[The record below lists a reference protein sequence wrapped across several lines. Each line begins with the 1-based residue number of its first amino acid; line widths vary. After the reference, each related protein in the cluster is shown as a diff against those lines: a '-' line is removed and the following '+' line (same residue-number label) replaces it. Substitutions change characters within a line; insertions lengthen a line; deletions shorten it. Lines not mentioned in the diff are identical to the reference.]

1 MMTMAMMIMI
11 TIIMLLIIRAEERHK
26 LVTAS
31 LNFYKTAE
39 QVPTLPTISFPSLLS
54 TSSYHHRAGA
64 NHHHCHHHHH
74 HHVKVCSVLD
84 SLEREYKREDD
95 WLSRHVVIVMI
106 YMISLLSSS
115 DHHHRGNNWHNINV
129 IFIITIFT
137 IANINTIT
145 FMMMMATGT
154 PVLTTTGPP
163 WSPNLSTSIRSRRR
177 LSSRWLGTSS
187 SWWQRWWQWYKRWW
201 CHILQEICWWQT

>member
-1 MMTMAMMIMI
+1 MMVIIII
-11 TIIMLLIIRAEERHK
+11 TKCMKVILTVTLVRAEERHK

-95 WLSRHVVIVMI
+95 WLSRHVVMI
-106 YMISLLSSS
+106 CIISLLSSA
-115 DHHHRGNNWHNINV
+115 DHHHHGNNWHNINV

-137 IANINTIT
+137 IANINT
-145 FMMMMATGT
+145 
-154 PVLTTTGPP
+154 VLTTP
-163 WSPNLSTSIRSRRR
+163 SP
-177 LSSRWLGTSS
+177 
-187 SWWQRWWQWYKRWW
+187 SWWWWWWWQQAR
-201 CHILQEICWWQT
+201 QCWPRPGHPDRPTYQQASGAEGGFPQGD

>member
-1 MMTMAMMIMI
+1 MITEIFADKPFRPGGGERDRRQCDQPVAELGHQVMMVKIMMMMVIISVITTMMKIMMMIKIISVMMMMVKIMVMMVIISVMMTMAMMIMI
-11 TIIMLLIIRAEERHK
+11 KIIMLLIIRAEERHK

-95 WLSRHVVIVMI
+95 WLSRHVVMI
-106 YMISLLSSS
+106 CIISLLSSA
-115 DHHHRGNNWHNINV
+115 DHHHHGNN
-129 IFIITIFT
+129 
-137 IANINTIT
+137 
-145 FMMMMATGT
+145 
-154 PVLTTTGPP
+154 
-163 WSPNLSTSIRSRRR
+163 
-177 LSSRWLGTSS
+177 
-187 SWWQRWWQWYKRWW
+187 
-201 CHILQEICWWQT
+201 

>member
-1 MMTMAMMIMI
+1 MITEIFADKPFRPGGGERDRRQCDQPVAELGHQVMMVKIMMMIKIISVMMMMVKIMVMMVIISVMMTMAMMIMI
-11 TIIMLLIIRAEERHK
+11 KIIMLLIIRAEERHK

-106 YMISLLSSS
+106 CIISLLSSS
-115 DHHHRGNNWHNINV
+115 DHHHRGNN
-129 IFIITIFT
+129 
-137 IANINTIT
+137 
-145 FMMMMATGT
+145 
-154 PVLTTTGPP
+154 
-163 WSPNLSTSIRSRRR
+163 
-177 LSSRWLGTSS
+177 
-187 SWWQRWWQWYKRWW
+187 
-201 CHILQEICWWQT
+201 